1 MSKSM
6 CEGEA
11 IKRLTTF
18 LNVILILWTFQ
29 EPYSATLRE
38 RDSTLQVRMP
48 LDDIPSVVKQLSSD
62 RVTWQQIT
70 EKYPK
75 FEQQEASSKK

>member
-1 MSKSM
+1 MQWQFQ
-6 CEGEA
+6 
-11 IKRLTTF
+11 LVFYF
-18 LNVILILWTFQ
+18 LNSYSNVILWTFQ
-29 EPYSATLRE
+29 EPFSATLRE